1 MVGFL
6 KPKMNLACSI
16 LFVKSASTKAGFAIK
31 AAGLVDEKF
40 KCLICRL
47 ILKRPMVLV
56 CGHHICFGCIAIDR
70 NVHCPKCHEITL
82 ASQIQQDNDFESE
95 IYELHS
101 SCYLCE
107 WLGVLKDYQTHLEKV
122 HEIYECLHCCE
133 TFDSAV
139 TLNQHKENVCPNVII
154 NCILQPFGCKEQDSF
169 CVAKHLNIISITTIS
184 GQSHYEDTLDKDLQS
199 LDTTIPSVTTASSS
213 ADQQMCVTGT
223 IIDIADSVRVLNRGL
238 EKLNDQFLQQ
248 SQSIETTGQ
257 YLQVLNALHGESNE
271 SVKTHSTTM
280 GILQQESSEL
290 KQQLAEYQSTS
301 YDGTFLWKLTDIGQK
316 MTEARTKHKISIYSS
331 AFYSSPTGYKT
342 CARLYPYGDENTF
355 GTHMSISFVV
365 MRSTNDPVLFYPFN
379 YEVTFCLLD
388 QTDQQRHIIRT
399 IRPDEQSNCSQRPQL
414 DMNTPT
420 EIPDFVPLY
429 IFEQVNNPYV
439 RNNTM
444 FIRILIDFENLP
456 KTLLPYVMSLNP
468 GLPPHTRQKLIQ
480 QEMERHQR
488 VSQAEDASTSRQN

>member
-1 MVGFL
+1 M
-6 KPKMNLACSI
+6 K
-16 LFVKSASTKAGFAIK
+16 
-31 AAGLVDEKF
+31 
-40 KCLICRL
+40 
-47 ILKRPMVLV
+47 LV
-56 CGHHICFGCIAIDR
+56 CGHRICFGCIAIDG
-70 NVHCPKCHEITL
+70 NVQCPKCHEMTL
-82 ASQIQQDNDFESE
+82 TSQIEQDKDFQSE

-154 NCILQPFGCKEQDSF
+154 NCTLQSFGCKEQFLRSEASEHYLSEIHQRTLALI
-169 CVAKHLNIISITTIS
+169 VSQSITTIS
-184 GQSHYEDTLDKDLQS
+184 DQSHYEDTLDKDLQS
-199 LDTTIPSVTTASSS
+199 LDTTIPAVTTASSS

-223 IIDIADSVRVLNRGL
+223 IINIADSVRVLNKDL

-271 SVKTHSTTM
+271 LVKTHNTTM
-280 GILQQESSEL
+280 GILQQESFEL
-290 KQQLAEYQSTS
+290 KQQLTEYQSTS
-301 YDGTFLWKLTDIGQK
+301 YDGTCLWKLTNIRQK
-316 MTEARTKHKISIYSS
+316 MTEARTKHQISIYSP

-342 CARLYPYGDENTF
+342 CARLYPY
-355 GTHMSISFVV
+355 V

-414 DMNTPT
+414 GMNTPT

-429 IFEQVNNPYV
+429 IFEQVDNPYV
-439 RNNTM
+439 RNDTM
-444 FIRILIDFENLP
+444 FIRILIDFEKLP
-456 KTLLPYVMSLNP
+456 KTVLPYVMSLNP
-468 GLPPHTRQKLIQ
+468 GLPPHTRQKLIK
-480 QEMERHQR
+480 QEIQRQQR
-488 VSQAEDASTSRQN
+488 VPRAEGASTNSQN